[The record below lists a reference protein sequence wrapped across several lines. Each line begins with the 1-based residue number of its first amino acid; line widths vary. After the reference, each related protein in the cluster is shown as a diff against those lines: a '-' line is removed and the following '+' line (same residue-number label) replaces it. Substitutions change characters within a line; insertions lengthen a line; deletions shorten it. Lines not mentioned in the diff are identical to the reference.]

1 MSTAARWIGLVVF
14 IGICFGVGVL
24 GSLATRP
31 EVDTWYR
38 SLNKPV
44 WNPPGSIFGPVWTT
58 LYVLMGIA
66 AWLVWKR
73 EGFWP
78 AKTALILFAIQ
89 LVLNGAWSWIFFRM
103 HRPDLAFL
111 EILFLWIAIAA
122 TTLAFFRHSQ
132 LAGWLLTPYLA
143 WVSFAA
149 VLNFTIWRMNT

>member
-1 MSTAARWIGLVVF
+1 MDWACRFHWDLFWSGSSRIHCHQARGRYLVQVAQQT
-14 IGICFGVGVL
+14 CV
-24 GSLATRP
+24 
-31 EVDTWYR
+31 E
-38 SLNKPV
+38 
-44 WNPPGSIFGPVWTT
+44 PPGSIFGPVWTT

-103 HRPDLAFL
+103 RRPDLAFL

>member
-1 MSTAARWIGLVVF
+1 MGTAARWMGLFVF
-14 IGICFGVGVL
+14 VGICLGVGVL
-24 GSLATRP
+24 GSIATRP
-31 EVDTWYR
+31 EIDTWYK

-73 EGFWP
+73 DGFWP
-78 AKTALILFAIQ
+78 AKTALILFTVQ

-103 HRPDLAFL
+103 HRPDLAFIEL
-111 EILFLWIAIAA
+111 VFLWIAIAA
-122 TTLAFFRHSQ
+122 TTVAFFRHSP
-132 LAGWLLTPYLA
+132 LAGWFLTPYLA